1 MRVRNETTYQKRNVG
16 TLPLPHV
23 VLPWGW
29 LLWCSPR
36 PRSSLLGLEVARQ
49 RESEDAMRVFIP
61 QSSDLGIINGAHPK
75 VESVYAGVRVEFIG
89 HAKSKAC
96 GVMIE
101 MTAHQAL
108 SLAVDLIHKANKHGA
123 DLQKHSAASLK
134 RLSKKYAKE
143 SK

>member
-1 MRVRNETTYQKRNVG
+1 VCNETAYQKRNVG
-16 TLPLPHV
+16 TLPLFHV

-29 LLWCSPR
+29 MPWCIPR
-36 PRSSLLGLEVARQ
+36 PNARVLGLEVARQ

-75 VESVYAGVRVEFIG
+75 VESVYAGVWVEFRG
-89 HAKSKAC
+89 HAKSQAC
-96 GVMIE
+96 GVTIE

-108 SLAVDLIHKANKHGA
+108 AFAVDLIHKANKHGA

-143 SK
+143 LK